1 MTANAWHRREFVCY
15 DVESTGVSVDLDRI
29 VTATIA
35 RIIPGQPTE
44 ARSWLINPGV
54 PIPAGATAV
63 HGITDERVQTQ
74 GHDPAEA
81 IRQIVDSLAWTTRQ
95 GIPVVAFNAP
105 FDFTMLD
112 RECRRH
118 NIPNPEDAAD
128 ATLFVID
135 PFVLDKQLDKWRKGS
150 RTLTATCQHYQVAL
164 NGAHDAT
171 QDALAAGRVAWRM
184 AERWPRELQI
194 PLSELHEKQAR
205 WRDAWAV
212 EFQTYLRTKKGETDA
227 LVNGEWP
234 VQSLPPGWDPA
245 AVPDAVAVA
254 S

>member
-1 MTANAWHRREFVCY
+1 MTAWHRGPMVVFDTET
-15 DVESTGVSVDLDRI
+15 TGVDVNADRI
-29 VTATIA
+29 VTATVASIV
-35 RIIPGQPTE
+35 PGKPVAAIT
-44 ARSWLINPGV
+44 WLINPLI

-63 HGITDERVQTQ
+63 HGITDSQAQAEGVF
-74 GHDPAEA
+74 PAKA
-81 IRQIVDSLAWTTRQ
+81 IAEIAQAIAAASTAGL
-95 GIPVVAFNAP
+95 PVIAFNAA
-105 FDFTMLD
+105 FDFTILE

-118 NIPNPEDAAD
+118 NIPFP
-128 ATLFVID
+128 TPFVID
-135 PFVLDKQLDKWRKGS
+135 PFVIDKVMDKWRKGS
-150 RTLTATCQHYQVAL
+150 RTLTATCAHYQVAL

-212 EFQTYLRTKKGETDA
+212 EFQEYLRVKKGEKDA
-227 LVNGEWP
+227 VVNGEWP
-234 VQSLPPGWDPA
+234 VQSLPDGWDPS
-245 AVPDAVAVA
+245 AVPAVQAMA